1 MSSYKKEMDTLVGEI
16 LGSYR
21 EYPQTCSINTTHRL
35 NNAIIIDLLDKI
47 RSVVFPG
54 FFEKRH
60 LIKALSSIISESCWR
75 ISSTV

>member
-54 FFEKRH
+54 FFEK
-60 LIKALSSIISESCWR
+60 KD
-75 ISSTV
+75 T